1 MKYFSREIFLLTEDQ
16 VVCCKTLDKHRPG
29 LTLSH
34 ISHNTEQYQP
44 Q

>member
-16 VVCCKTLDKHRPG
+16 GVWCKTLDKHRSGP
-29 LTLSH
+29 TPSH